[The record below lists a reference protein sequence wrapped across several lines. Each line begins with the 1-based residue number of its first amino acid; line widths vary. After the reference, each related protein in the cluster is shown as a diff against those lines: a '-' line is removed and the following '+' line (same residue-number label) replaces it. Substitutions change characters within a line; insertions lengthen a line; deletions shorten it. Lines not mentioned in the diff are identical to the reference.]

1 MQRAQPS
8 SRNSSVSVHSW
19 KPHDSRPDNE
29 LRRTLTGR
37 IQSNETRTN
46 SRSTEALDT
55 ENSTA
60 VPRYGVQEDQEN
72 TVSNAVKGDEMGEKT
87 QDKPDDVLISKRI
100 VSMLFGLSIILEN
113 KGSVARDHVSI

>member
-1 MQRAQPS
+1 MQRAQLS

-19 KPHDSRPDNE
+19 KPHDSRPENE

-37 IQSNETRTN
+37 IQSSETRAN
-46 SRSTEALDT
+46 SRSTGALDT
-55 ENSTA
+55 ENSAA

-72 TVSNAVKGDEMGEKT
+72 SVSNAMKGDEMGEKT
-87 QDKPDDVLISKRI
+87 QDKPENVLISKRI
-100 VSMLFGLSIILEN
+100 ISMLFGLSIILEN